1 MESKRNLAIWSLG
14 MLTILASAT
23 GTVYATISSVPEV
36 NASSLS
42 AGLGLLAGAVMIL
55 RARMHRK
62 R

>member
-1 MESKRNLAIWSLG
+1 METKRNLAMWWLG

-23 GTVYATISSVPEV
+23 GTVYATFGSVPEV

>member
-1 MESKRNLAIWSLG
+1 MSKRTLTMWCLG

-23 GTVYATISSVPEV
+23 GTAYATFGSVPEV
-36 NASSLS
+36 SASSVS